1 MSVLYETYKETIR
14 PQLKEKRGY
23 GNIHEVAGL
32 SKIVLSTGIGTSQ
45 HRDLFDETV
54 QLYMDITGQKPVI
67 TKARK
72 AIAGF
77 KLREGNN
84 VGVSVTLRRQ
94 RMYDFLYRLVNVAL
108 PRVRDFRGVP
118 TKSFDGNGNYSL
130 GINDQ
135 SIFTEVN
142 LDNMKNTIG
151 MNICIVTTAK
161 TDEEARE
168 LLTMLGMPFEK

>member
-1 MSVLYETYKETIR
+1 MSVLFEQYKETIL

-23 GNIHEVAGL
+23 ENVHQVAGL
-32 SKIVLSTGIGTSQ
+32 SKIVLSTGIGTAQ

-54 QLYMDITGQKPVI
+54 QLYMDITGQRPVI

-72 AIAGF
+72 AVAGF
-77 KLREGNN
+77 KLRENTN

-94 RMYDFLYRLVNVAL
+94 RMYDFLYRLINIAL

-118 TKSFDGNGNYSL
+118 SKSFDGNGNYSM

-151 MNICIVTTAK
+151 MNITIVTTAES
-161 TDEEARE
+161 DEEALE
-168 LLTMLGMPFEK
+168 LLTLMGMPFEK